1 MGRINKAKDLKLEMI
16 STLICGK
23 KHERHSTGSTYNEEF
38 SFMAPFIQLDNLQKS
53 QILYEAKVNHRGK
66 LNSLIQ

>member
-38 SFMAPFIQLDNLQKS
+38 SFMAPFIQ
-53 QILYEAKVNHRGK
+53 
-66 LNSLIQ
+66 